1 MVNLYIGMYMSV
13 TFKNLVLV
21 YEEIDILHEINILH
35 ETNLHFLQINFLTL
49 FIFVIMQ
56 SLLQWNIEV
65 TF

>member
-1 MVNLYIGMYMSV
+1 MVNLYIGMCMSV
-13 TFKNLVLV
+13 TFKNIFSV
-21 YEEIDILHEINILH
+21 YERIDILH
-35 ETNLHFLQINFLTL
+35 ETNLYFLQINFFPF